1 MIMIIIMHNYNN
13 VNDNHNA
20 DLFITRTHNVIIDNV
35 NQCTKF
41 DVRRVLRLIVIHI

>member
-20 DLFITRTHNVIIDNV
+20 DLFITRTHNVIMSISV
-35 NQCTKF
+35 PS
-41 DVRRVLRLIVIHI
+41 LMLGGSYG

>member
-1 MIMIIIMHNYNN
+1 MIIIMHAIITIY

-20 DLFITRTHNVIIDNV
+20 DLFITRTHNV